1 GHHAAGDRR
10 REGQGAGTGARPGA
24 KTLSDGRLP
33 VGSAGM
39 AITLGEIA
47 VRYGLE
53 LSGDPDLTV
62 RTVASL
68 STAAPGTLSF
78 CTSAK
83 YRKQL
88 AVTRATAVVLARE
101 MLPEC
106 PVAALISPHPHASYA
121 RIAAGLHPRPAVLA
135 GVAAGASIAASAKVP
150 ASAWV
155 GPNAVIGA
163 GAVIGERCS
172 IGPNC
177 VVGDGARIGDDCEL
191 QAGVTIGQQVVAGA
205 RCVFKPGSV
214 VGSDGFGFAPAPDGY
229 VKVPHFGTVRLGNDV
244 EVGANTTIDRGT
256 IEDTLIDD
264 GVKLDNLVQVGHNC
278 RIGAHTLIAGCV
290 GISGSTVIGRR
301 CLIGGAVGI
310 VGHLEISDDVVV
322 TGYSMV
328 THSLPG
334 PGTYSSGMP
343 AIQAIDWRRTVARLR
358 RLDALERRLARLERG
373 GGSGETDE

>member
-1 GHHAAGDRR
+1 
-10 REGQGAGTGARPGA
+10 
-24 KTLSDGRLP
+24 
-33 VGSAGM
+33 M

-53 LSGDPDLTV
+53 LAGDPGLTV
-62 RTVASL
+62 QTVASL
-68 STAAPGTLSF
+68 ASAAPGTLSF
-78 CTSAK
+78 CSSSK

-88 AVTRATAVVLARE
+88 AVTRATAVVLTRE
-101 MLPEC
+101 MLSDC
-106 PVAALISPHPHASYA
+106 PVAALISPHPYAAYA
-121 RIAAGLHPRPAVLA
+121 RIAAGLHPRPAVIA
-135 GVAAGASIAASAKVP
+135 GVAPGASIAAAAQVA

-163 GAVIGERCS
+163 GVVIGERCS

-177 VVGDGARIGDDCEL
+177 VVEEQARIGDDCEL
-191 QAGVTIGQQVVAGA
+191 QASVTICHEVTLGA
-205 RCVFKPGSV
+205 RCVIKQGAV
-214 VGSDGFGFAPAPDGY
+214 VGSDGFGFARGPDGF
-229 VKVPHFGTVRLGNDV
+229 VRVPHLGAVRVGNDV

-256 IEDTLIDD
+256 IEDTLIEN

-278 RIGAHTLIAGCV
+278 RIGANTMIAGCV
-290 GISGSTVIGRR
+290 GISGSTIIGRR
-301 CLIGGAVGI
+301 CMIGGAVGI
-310 VGHLEISDDVVV
+310 VGHLEIGDDVVV

-334 PGTYSSGMP
+334 PGTYSSGLP

-373 GGSGETDE
+373 GGGSEETDQ